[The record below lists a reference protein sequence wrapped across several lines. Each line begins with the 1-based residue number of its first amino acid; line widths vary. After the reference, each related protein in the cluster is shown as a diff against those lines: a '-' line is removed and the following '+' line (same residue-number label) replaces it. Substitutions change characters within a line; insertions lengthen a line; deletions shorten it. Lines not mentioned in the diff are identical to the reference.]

1 MTKSVSKIFAVVVLG
16 VSILAAPAFA
26 ADVEVKMLNK
36 GTDGAMVFEPGF
48 VKIAKGDTVTFVPTD
63 KGHNVESIKDLVP
76 QGATPFKSKMG
87 ETFKQTFDADGAY
100 AIKCTPH
107 IGMGM
112 VGLIVVG
119 DAPANIDTVRTAT
132 LPKKARERLDADIAK
147 IGS

>member
-1 MTKSVSKIFAVVVLG
+1 MASSLLKVFAVVVIG
-16 VSILAAPAFA
+16 VSILGAPAFA

-36 GTDGAMVFEPGF
+36 GPDGAMVFEPGF

-119 DAPANIDTVRTAT
+119 DAPANLDTVRTAT
-132 LPKKARERLDADIAK
+132 LPKKARERLDADIAR

>member
-1 MTKSVSKIFAVVVLG
+1 MAKSVLKIFAGTVIGLSMLG
-16 VSILAAPAFA
+16 APAFA
-26 ADVEVKMLNK
+26 VDVEVKMLNK

-76 QGATPFKSKMG
+76 QGAAPFKSKMG

-107 IGMGM
+107 VGMGM

-119 DAPANIDTVRTAT
+119 DAPANLEAVKTAT

-147 IGS
+147 VGS